1 MKNTTE
7 DIFPAN
13 TNPLF
18 SRTLFPDL
26 SDLNIIDINQ
36 VTNCADCLFPVCFA
50 NDYEVLNES
59 GQKIYHLKEKS
70 GCCERICCYKCR
82 GFNLKIN
89 KTITVNNNF
98 NIFLEGEKDCKLD
111 YFECFGCG
119 KPSISINV
127 KSPKGSFL
135 GKVSVNWSSC
145 CCPKCSTRIEIFNSY
160 NQLKYVIKANSC
172 CCNIG
177 TYYNH
182 LPKCC
187 DILYN
192 IYQNKEKIGKIEKLS
207 CSSCRIFCTKGDKY
221 RIYFPSI
228 ATPEEKMLLIIGCL
242 LIDYQSFYL

>member
-1 MKNTTE
+1 MKYTTE
-7 DIFPAN
+7 DKFPAN
-13 TNPLF
+13 TI
-18 SRTLFPDL
+18 SQTLFPDL
-26 SDLNIIDINQ
+26 LDLDIIDINQ
-36 VTNCADCLFPVCFA
+36 DTNCADCLFPVCFA
-50 NDYEVLNES
+50 NDYEVLNEL

-70 GCCERICCYKCR
+70 GCCERIFCYNCR
-82 GFNLKIN
+82 GFNLTIN
-89 KTITVNNNF
+89 KTITVNNNS
-98 NIFLEGEKDCKLD
+98 NISLEGEKDCKLD

-127 KSPKGSFL
+127 KYPKDSFL
-135 GKVSVNWSSC
+135 GKVSVNWNSC
-145 CCPKCSTRIEIFNSY
+145 CFPKCSTRIEIFNSN

-177 TYYNH
+177 ICYNH

-192 IYQNKEKIGKIEKLS
+192 IYQNKEIIGKIEKLC
-207 CSSCRIFCTKGDKY
+207 CSNYRIFCTKGDKY
-221 RIYFPSI
+221 RIYFPPI